1 MKYFEYPKKNR
12 YFFRFSS
19 KSRFAIPSLFFRSSS
34 VDPLMFLLTKLDEA
48 LIQKRPISG
57 GSSSLVRRMSLPSSE
72 RQVIYCRFSFYVFA
86 VFLLQVFHNQAIAR

>member
-1 MKYFEYPKKNR
+1 MKYFEYPKKNSH
-12 YFFRFSS
+12 FFRFSS
-19 KSRFAIPSLFFRSSS
+19 KAGSLFLRYSSVAIPL
-34 VDPLMFLLTKLDEA
+34 FLLTKLDESPF
-48 LIQKRPISG
+48 LERTKSG